1 MATKKT
7 TSGKSTKRPTHAK
20 LLATA
25 LDEKAKVKQRCA
37 ALAEIAEN
45 VIADRDT
52 FKSVLALITD
62 PEADSVL
69 RNNAMSTLQ
78 AATFDPD
85 AFAPYRTSY
94 LAALRKLRKD
104 GDDEIRKRAFGIL
117 ARENDADTQAVL
129 LEGLNTPDKALLPPE
144 KALQLLSYDTH
155 AGAYDIAR
163 GIVDKAPNPLARRE
177 AFRVLAADARST
189 DLFEKVLRDRNE
201 TMPIRQLAA
210 SSLNQLAPK
219 RLQATARDISV
230 NTAESDE
237 MRSLGMTAIADFGD
251 IEDIRNDA
259 TLKSQVENIV
269 GKPATRGAALGLE
282 ASREAAPDSGLR
294 TAAEKLKRR
303 FEAQQR

>member
-1 MATKKT
+1 
-7 TSGKSTKRPTHAK
+7 
-20 LLATA
+20 
-25 LDEKAKVKQRCA
+25 
-37 ALAEIAEN
+37 

-52 FKSVLALITD
+52 FKSVLALIAD
-62 PEADSVL
+62 PEADTVL
-69 RNNAMSTLQ
+69 RNNALSTLQ

-94 LAALRKLRKD
+94 LTALRKLRKD
-104 GDDEIRKRAFGIL
+104 GDDEIKKRAFGIL

-155 AGAYDIAR
+155 AGAYDVAR

-177 AFRVLAADARST
+177 ALRVLAADARST

-201 TMPIRQLAA
+201 TVPIRQLAA

-219 RLQATARDISV
+219 RLQTTARDISV

-259 TLKSQVENIV
+259 ALKSQVENIV
-269 GKPATRGAALGLE
+269 NKPATTRGAALGLE
-282 ASREAAPDSGLR
+282 AARDAAPDSDSGLR

-303 FEAQQR
+303 YEAQQR